1 MAMKFSSTL
10 TPGSGNLFDEERFKK
25 RDGQKFKAHIAE
37 RMTEKMDTRKLT
49 ILQSAKLAN
58 CSQADI
64 KRIRKGELKSYT
76 VQELVDMA
84 RRVGLRV
91 KVEISRP
98 KASSNRL
105 H

>member
-1 MAMKFSSTL
+1 MS
-10 TPGSGNLFDEERFKK
+10 
-25 RDGQKFKAHIAE
+25 
-37 RMTEKMDTRKLT
+37 EKMDTRKLT